1 MMLAAVSSQL
11 IALCIA
17 ALVNVLLGIYKNIG
31 IEGYKF
37 DVRKLINGLIK
48 AVIIIV
54 AFIGVAYCFDITD
67 LNSLGITP
75 DMIVNTAIILYIGK
89 SLQNLTKILGV
100 EASLKK
106 TNTTTIKENTS
117 DNSNMGSVG

>member
-17 ALVNVLLGIYKNIG
+17 ALVNVLLGLYNNIG
-31 IEGYKF
+31 VERYKF
-37 DVRKLINGLIK
+37 DIRKLINGLIK

-54 AFIGVAYCFDITD
+54 AFIGIAYCFDITD
-67 LNSLGITP
+67 LNSLGLTP
-75 DMIVNTAIILYIGK
+75 DMIVNTAIILYVGK

-100 EASLKK
+100 ETSLKK
-106 TNTTTIKENTS
+106 TNTTTITESTS
-117 DNSNMGSVG
+117 DNSDMGSVG

>member
-17 ALVNVLLGIYKNIG
+17 ALVNVLLGLYNNIG
-31 IEGYKF
+31 VEGYKF
-37 DVRKLINGLIK
+37 DIRKLINGLIK
-48 AVIIIV
+48 AVIIII

-67 LNSLGITP
+67 LNSLGVTP

-89 SLQNLTKILGV
+89 SLQNLAKVLGV
-100 EASLKK
+100 ETSSKK
-106 TNTTTIKENTS
+106 AKTTTITESTS
-117 DNSNMGSVG
+117 DNSDMGSVG

>member
-17 ALVNVLLGIYKNIG
+17 ALVNVLLGIYNNIG

-37 DVRKLINGLIK
+37 DIRKLINGLIK

>member
-17 ALVNVLLGIYKNIG
+17 ALVNVLLGLYNNIG
-31 IEGYKF
+31 VEGYKF

-54 AFIGVAYCFDITD
+54 AFIGIAYCFDITD
-67 LNSLGITP
+67 LNSLGLTP
-75 DMIVNTAIILYIGK
+75 DMIVNTAIILYVGK
-89 SLQNLTKILGV
+89 SLQNLAKILGV

-106 TNTTTIKENTS
+106 TNTTTITESTS
-117 DNSNMGSVG
+117 DNSDMGSVG

>member
-17 ALVNVLLGIYKNIG
+17 ALVNVLLGLYNNIG
-31 IEGYKF
+31 VERYKF

-54 AFIGVAYCFDITD
+54 AFIGIAYCFDVTD
-67 LNSLGITP
+67 LNSLGLTP
-75 DMIVNTAIILYIGK
+75 DMIVNTAIILYISK
-89 SLQNLTKILGV
+89 SLQNLTKILGI

-106 TNTTTIKENTS
+106 TNTTTITKSTS
-117 DNSNMGSVG
+117 DNSDMGSVG

>member
-1 MMLAAVSSQL
+1 MMLATVSSQL

-17 ALVNVLLGIYKNIG
+17 ALVNVLLGLYNNIG
-31 IEGYKF
+31 VEGYKF

-54 AFIGVAYCFDITD
+54 AFIGIAYCFDITD
-67 LNSLGITP
+67 LNSLGLTP
-75 DMIVNTAIILYIGK
+75 DMIVNTAIILYVGK

-106 TNTTTIKENTS
+106 TNTTTITESTS
-117 DNSNMGSVG
+117 DNSDMGSVG

>member
-17 ALVNVLLGIYKNIG
+17 ALVNVLLGIYNNIG

-37 DVRKLINGLIK
+37 DIRKLINGLIK
-48 AVIIIV
+48 AIIIIV

-67 LNSLGITP
+67 LNSLGLTP

-89 SLQNLTKILGV
+89 SLQNLAKVLGV
-100 EASLKK
+100 ETSLKK
-106 TNTTTIKENTS
+106 TNTTTITENTS
-117 DNSNMGSVG
+117 DNSDMGSVG

>member
-1 MMLAAVSSQL
+1 MLAAVSSQL

-17 ALVNVLLGIYKNIG
+17 ALVNVLLGLYNNIG
-31 IEGYKF
+31 VERYKF

-54 AFIGVAYCFDITD
+54 AFIGIAYCFDITD
-67 LNSLGITP
+67 LNSLGLTP
-75 DMIVNTAIILYIGK
+75 DMIVNTAIILYVGK

-106 TNTTTIKENTS
+106 TNTTTITESTS
-117 DNSNMGSVG
+117 DNSDMRSVG

>member
-17 ALVNVLLGIYKNIG
+17 ALVNVLLGLYNNIG
-31 IEGYKF
+31 VEGYKF

-67 LNSLGITP
+67 LNSLGLTP
-75 DMIVNTAIILYIGK
+75 DMIVNTAIILYVGK
-89 SLQNLTKILGV
+89 SLQNLTKILGI
-100 EASLKK
+100 ETSLKK
-106 TNTTTIKENTS
+106 TNTTTITENTS

>member
-17 ALVNVLLGIYKNIG
+17 ALVNVLLGLYNNIG
-31 IEGYKF
+31 VERYKF

-54 AFIGVAYCFDITD
+54 AFIGIAYCFDVTD
-67 LNSLGITP
+67 LNSLGLTP
-75 DMIVNTAIILYIGK
+75 DMIVNTAIILYISK
-89 SLQNLTKILGV
+89 SLQNLTKILGI
-100 EASLKK
+100 ETSLKK
-106 TNTTTIKENTS
+106 TNTTTITKSTS
-117 DNSNMGSVG
+117 DNSDMRSVG

>member
-17 ALVNVLLGIYKNIG
+17 ALVNVLLGLYNNIG
-31 IEGYKF
+31 VERYKF

-54 AFIGVAYCFDITD
+54 AFIGIAYCFDITD
-67 LNSLGITP
+67 LNSLGLTP
-75 DMIVNTAIILYIGK
+75 DMIVNTAIILYVGK

-106 TNTTTIKENTS
+106 TRTTTITENTS
-117 DNSNMGSVG
+117 DNSDMGSVG